1 MISLRFISSIRKR
14 TIILF
19 LIVSYL
25 VNFIFFGVFYWKLA
39 NISHGSY
46 FIYQSELEI
55 NTKSQLFIKRLN
67 LGYFNNSLSNS
78 TKKLFRLNEYNRN
91 VIGFLDSEKNNVT
104 FSIDGDIGD
113 NWADFYTSLYSMQGY
128 THFSVIDE
136 NQDLINGKF
145 ITQKLRLSFYKVK
158 DQKEKFDLI
167 NGTKNNDINKT
178 VSIWV
183 NNYSE
188 VKNILS
194 IKSNVLY
201 PLELYLKPITT
212 HSVTFLD
219 NSPIILKVI
228 QNEEPNYPLND
239 YLYFS
244 AVTLTSLGYGD
255 ILPYSSLARGLV
267 MLETISGVI
276 IIGLLVSSLFWN
288 KK

>member
-1 MISLRFISSIRKR
+1 MISLHCISRIRKR
-14 TIILF
+14 TIIF
-19 LIVSYL
+19 ILIISYL
-25 VNFIFFGVFYWKLA
+25 INFLFFGLFYWKLA
-39 NISHGSY
+39 NVSHGSY
-46 FIYQSELEI
+46 FIYQLELEI
-55 NTKSQLFIKRLN
+55 NTKSQLFMKNLN
-67 LGYFNNSLSNS
+67 LNYHNNALSNS
-78 TKKLFRLNEYNRN
+78 IKKLFSLNEYNRN
-91 VIGFLDSEKNNVT
+91 IITFTDSQKNNVV

-113 NWADFYTSLYSMQGY
+113 NWAEFYTSLYSMQGY
-128 THFSVIDE
+128 THFSVINE
-136 NQDLINGKF
+136 NQDLLNGKY
-145 ITQKLRLSFYKVK
+145 ITQKLSLSFYKVEES
-158 DQKEKFDLI
+158 KEKFNLI
-167 NGTKNNDINKT
+167 DKTKDNYIKKT

-188 VKNILS
+188 VKNILR
-194 IKSNVLY
+194 IKENVLY
-201 PLELYLKPITT
+201 PTELYLKPLTT
-212 HSVTFLD
+212 HCVTFLD
-219 NSPIILKVI
+219 NSPIILKNI